1 MNRIVLFDGECHFCD
16 SSVHFIIK
24 HDTRELFHF
33 APLKSAVS
41 KELLLKYDVSPEI
54 NSIVLI
60 ENEKAYVKSTAAL
73 RICRQLRGT
82 VSSHPRWPR
91 GLALYPIVRADP
103 RDSTHP
109 CTAVLAGI
117 PDLAGEEIQ
126 RNLEATEHR

>member
-33 APLKSAVS
+33 APLKSAVG

-60 ENEKAYVKSTAAL
+60 EKEKAYVKSTAAL

-82 VSSHPRWPR
+82 WKC
-91 GLALYPIVRADP
+91 LYVFTFVPISVRDFAY
-103 RDSTHP
+103 
-109 CTAVLAGI
+109 
-117 PDLAGEEIQ
+117 DLIAKNRYKWFGKKESCKLPPPNI
-126 RNLEATEHR
+126 RKRFLS